1 MKRDNYSAGLY
12 MYTSYNGDYLGRQ
25 SLHPRP
31 STVEENQPSGVITL
45 TQRER
50 ERSRRPLG

>member
-1 MKRDNYSAGLY
+1 MKRYNYSAGLY